1 MASEHEYRALIAR
14 LEEDARRAPG
24 AYRLR
29 LAALALVGFLVLG
42 GSVVLALGMS
52 VGLLLV
58 LLAISPLLLIK
69 LIKVIWIPLV
79 FGWMI
84 LRALWVKFDPPE
96 GHRLLPGEAPA
107 LVAEVERLR
116 RATGAPRLDG
126 IVIDSELNAG
136 AMSLPRALGLLGQ
149 RHYLVVGLPLL
160 RALSPEQM
168 SGVIAHEFGHF
179 GGGHAR
185 FVGWIY
191 HVRVSWMRV
200 LHALSM
206 QQAAL
211 TGLFVRFFRWYAPY
225 FNAYSFV
232 LARDNEYQADAAA
245 ARVVGA
251 ETMGASLVRTEL
263 TARHLHEDFWPG
275 VQRSVSTRERPPE
288 RLYADMAGSLAA
300 LRAADAGRLQ
310 QALER
315 RPGYDDTHPTL
326 LQRLQALG
334 LQAPDAAAGPT
345 PAPAISA
352 ADAWLGPL
360 LPDLEARFSED
371 WHARV
376 AEQWG
381 AEHAQ
386 SLQAQARLQ
395 ALEAMEATEADAPR
409 TAAQRLEYARLVDRE
424 RPDID
429 ALPLYLDV
437 LGLDGVGADVLEGSP
452 EKALA
457 HFRAG
462 ALLLERGQ
470 ADGAEHLRRAMAL
483 DPTATEPACELLYPY
498 YREQGDDAGAAWVEQ
513 VMQGLTQHRVQAWQA
528 RQSLGPRDALLA
540 HGLDDEALRA
550 FRNSLAAYRKVG
562 QVWLVRK
569 SVDDPDPGAPPH
581 FVALVQLRGFLFDAD
596 SSLQKV
602 VDLAE
607 LPGTVVAVTVKQD
620 RKLTRRIQEVAGA
633 PAYTAHAHGR

>member
-14 LEEDARRAPG
+14 LEDDARRAPG

-52 VGLLLV
+52 VGLLVL

-69 LIKVIWIPLV
+69 LIKVIWIPLL

-96 GHRLLPGEAPA
+96 GHRLAPGEAPA

-149 RHYLVVGLPLL
+149 RHYLVLGLPLL

-168 SGVIAHEFGHF
+168 SAVIAHEFGHF

-185 FVGWIY
+185 FAGWIY

-206 QQAAL
+206 QQAML
-211 TGLFVRFFRWYAPY
+211 TGVFVRFFRWYAPY

-232 LARDNEYQADAAA
+232 LARDNEYQADATA

-263 TARHLHEDFWPG
+263 SARHLHEDFWPD
-275 VQRSVSTRERPPE
+275 VQRSVSTREQPPA
-288 RLYADMAGSLAA
+288 RLYAEMAAGLVTA
-300 LRAADAGRLQ
+300 RAADAERLQ

-326 LQRLQALG
+326 QQRLQALG
-334 LQAPDAAAGPT
+334 AQPGLA
-345 PAPAISA
+345 PAPVVSA

-360 LPDLEARFSED
+360 LPDLEANFSAE
-371 WHARV
+371 WHAQVVER
-376 AEQWG
+376 WG
-381 AEHAQ
+381 EEHAQ
-386 SLQAQARLQ
+386 SLEARTRLE
-395 ALEAMEATEADAPR
+395 ALEAADGEGTR
-409 TAAQRLEYARLVDRE
+409 TPEQRLEYARLIESE
-424 RPDID
+424 RPEVD
-429 ALPLYLDV
+429 ALPLYL
-437 LGLDGVGADVLEGSP
+437 AALEAAP
-452 EKALA
+452 DDAYA

-462 ALLLERGQ
+462 ALLLERRQPG
-470 ADGAEHLRRAMAL
+470 GAEHLRRAMAL
-483 DPTATEPACELLYPY
+483 DASATEPACELLYGH
-498 YREQGDDAGAAWVEQ
+498 YREQGDDAGMAWAERT
-513 VMQGLTQHRVQAWQA
+513 MQGLNQQRAQAWQA
-528 RQSLGPRDALLA
+528 RQSLGPRDTLLA
-540 HGLDDEALRA
+540 HGLDDAVLGAFCERLRT
-550 FRNSLAAYRKVG
+550 LGKVQ

-569 SVDDPDPGAPPH
+569 AIDEPEPGAPPH
-581 FVALVQLRGFLFDAD
+581 FVVLLKLRGFVYDAD
-596 SSLQKV
+596 KVLQRV
-602 VDLAE
+602 ADVAP
-607 LPGTVVAVTVKQD
+607 LPGSVMAVNVKQD
-620 RKLTRRIQEVAGA
+620 RKLSRRIQQVAGA
-633 PAYTAHAHGR
+633 PVYVRGR